1 MLGIVQTIAGKK
13 GTHAALLQLIGGLFL
28 TFTVIAP
35 IADVELEEIL
45 DDPWDFAVQGSAIAE
60 EGQQYAQDQLHGI
73 IKNRCEAYILDKALA
88 LQAQLQ
94 VEVMLS
100 QDEIPV
106 PASVRLQGSI
116 SPYARNALQQ
126 WLQDDIGIPK
136 ERQIWIG

>member
-1 MLGIVQTIAGKK
+1 MQTIAGKK

-45 DDPWDFAVQGSAIAE
+45 DVPWDFAVQGNAIAE

-73 IKNRCEAYILDKALA
+73 IKDRCEAYILDKALA